1 MEIEDIYQGR
11 KPHLEC
17 DVICVKIKGWPDVI
31 LLENHVDNRRLMRE
45 FNKQKAWKKDNKPL
59 TGIELAFFEE
69 SLKNEEEKRFYNGK
83 DKTYSSG

>member
-17 DVICVKIKGWPDVI
+17 DVICIKIKGWDDLI

-45 FNKQKAWKKDNKPL
+45 FNKREVLKKMDNNKPL
-59 TGIELAFFEE
+59 TGIDLAFFEE
-69 SLKNEEEKRFYNGK
+69 SLKDEEGW
-83 DKTYSSG
+83 